1 MKINWSLFL
10 AAVNLLASVAVFV
23 WNTASFPWDSLELT
37 SSLVV
42 WCWVNL
48 AVLLYVLAWDRNANR
63 GAR

>member
-10 AAVNLLASVAVFV
+10 AAVNLLASVGVFV
-23 WNTASFPWDSLELT
+23 WNAVSFPWDSLELT

-48 AVLLYVLAWDRNANR
+48 AVVLHVAAWDRNVKR